1 MTSENSDIMKL
12 SELARRLKISP
23 RTLKKHLRHMD
34 HYRLSPRSPIMI
46 RRSDFEAYLERV
58 RRPAQEDPDVRAIL
72 ERVAAM
78 G

>member
-1 MTSENSDIMKL
+1 MSTETDLMKL
-12 SELARRLKISP
+12 SELARELHLSP
-23 RTLKKHLRHMD
+23 RTLKKHLKHMA

-46 RRSDFEAYLERV
+46 RREDFDTYLQRV
-58 RRPAQEDPDVRAIL
+58 KRPAQEDPDVRAIL